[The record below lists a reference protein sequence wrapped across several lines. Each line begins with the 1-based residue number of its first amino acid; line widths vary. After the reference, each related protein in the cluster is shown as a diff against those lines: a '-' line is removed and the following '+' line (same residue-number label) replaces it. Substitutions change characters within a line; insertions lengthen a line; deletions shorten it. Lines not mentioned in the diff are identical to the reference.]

1 MWLKSALLEWE
12 CNNTADDLALLQEG
26 IQKFSDAA
34 KLHMMLGQLYEAQNK
49 IEEARNTYRFAPH
62 F

>member
-1 MWLKSALLEWE
+1 MEWE
-12 CNNTADDLALLQEG
+12 CDNTADELALLQEG

-34 KLHMMLGQLYEAQNK
+34 KLYMMLGQLYEAQNK
-49 IEEARNTYRFAPH
+49 IEEARNTYRFAPL